1 MNIQLKSQ
9 FITLMALLF
18 AGGLGLS
25 SVAIAAEQPCS
36 DEYQLT
42 EEEFDEIHNAD

>member
-1 MNIQLKSQ
+1 MNTQLKS
-9 FITLMALLF
+9 TLLTFLALLF

-25 SVAIAAEQPCS
+25 AAANAADPCS

-42 EEEFDEIHNAD
+42 EEEFDELHNSD